1 VGSQF
6 GGTPY
11 YTSPSGDILYHHPY
25 AYRKDFSDLKFYPD
39 VPKYVIKVP
48 GVVYPATYVQF
59 SPRDWKMNQT
69 TDNKDIHLPG
79 DFTDLQRDIACYSA
93 VRNLYTVLGTEGDI
107 DLANVEELKKYLDIC
122 NEEQDRELKLNTF
135 KYRKTCIGVSYA
147 KYLL

>member
-1 VGSQF
+1 MSGIYAAQLKYS
-6 GGTPY
+6 GMLPKGY
-11 YTSPSGDILYHHPY
+11 GDILYHHPY

-93 VRNLYTVLGTEGDI
+93 
-107 DLANVEELKKYLDIC
+107 
-122 NEEQDRELKLNTF
+122 
-135 KYRKTCIGVSYA
+135 S
-147 KYLL
+147 